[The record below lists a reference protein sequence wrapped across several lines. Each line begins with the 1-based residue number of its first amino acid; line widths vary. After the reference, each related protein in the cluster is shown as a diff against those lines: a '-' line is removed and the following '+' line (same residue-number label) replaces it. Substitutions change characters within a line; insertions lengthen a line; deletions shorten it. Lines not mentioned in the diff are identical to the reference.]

1 MKKFVT
7 IITGLLM
14 AVALMAETPERMS
27 VEELFKTYAG
37 TAGTESTMLNQSTL
51 KSLADKKGTSR
62 KTARLL
68 KSLDRIWAISTAGDN
83 EGFLEDAKL
92 TTESRKD
99 YQIVSNTNKNGSQT
113 TFYMSEKAPKSL
125 ILISVSETKISYME
139 IRGDFSLLDFGSL
152 SEIGIR

>member
-1 MKKFVT
+1 MKKLFT

-14 AVALMAETPERMS
+14 AVTLMAENPEKMS
-27 VEELFKTYAG
+27 VEELFKTYAR

-68 KSLDRIWAISTAGDN
+68 KNLDRIWAISTSGDN
-83 EGFLEDAKL
+83 EGFLKDARL

-99 YQIVSNTNKNGSQT
+99 YQIVSSSNKNGSQT
-113 TFYMSEKAPKSL
+113 TFYMSEHSPKSL
-125 ILISVSETKISYME
+125 ILISVSDTKISYME
-139 IRGDFSLLDFGSL
+139 IRGEFSLLDFGSL

>member
-1 MKKFVT
+1 MKKLLS

-14 AVALMAETPERMS
+14 AVVLMAGSPENMS

-51 KSLADKKGTSR
+51 RSLADKKGTSR

-83 EGFLEDAKL
+83 EGFLKDARL

-99 YQIVSNTNKNGSQT
+99 YQIVSNSNKNGSQT
-113 TFYMSEKAPKSL
+113 TFYMSERSPKSL
-125 ILISVSETKISYME
+125 ILISVSDTKISYME
-139 IRGDFSLLDFGSL
+139 IRGEFSLLDFGSL
-152 SEIGIR
+152 SEIGIH